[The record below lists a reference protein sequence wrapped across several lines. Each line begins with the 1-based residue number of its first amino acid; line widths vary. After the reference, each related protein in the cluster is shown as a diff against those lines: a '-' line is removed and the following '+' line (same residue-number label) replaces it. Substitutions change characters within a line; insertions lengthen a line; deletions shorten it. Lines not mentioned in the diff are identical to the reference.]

1 MADFSQRDIERTKHY
16 TTRSEEICSN
26 LLKYIPSDAKLVE
39 PFVGEGDLKNLF
51 PSHSW
56 ELYDIDESI
65 DGAIHQDTLAEPPI
79 YKGKW
84 VITNPP
90 YLAKNKALDKNLFNK
105 YGLDDLYKIAI
116 KTILDSEGGILI
128 IPTNFFTDERTY
140 GIRTEFME
148 QFLVEEI
155 NIYTAP
161 VFETTTYSVSAFV
174 FRRAKEKVQE
184 QNLKVNI
191 FPDDKKASFLVKKDY
206 GFRLAGDFFFE
217 IERTPAVFSRLL
229 KDRKIPEG
237 KYLTNI
243 KLYAL
248 DTRTDR
254 IRLSYEDEHYYGVST
269 DRVYATLISEKK
281 LTEEQQKELIHRF
294 NKELN
299 AKRDEYF
306 NLILTNYRDY
316 NRKRVGFEFVYKLC
330 SKILPEIVEL
340 AWKIKFNML

>member
-1 MADFSQRDIERTKHY
+1 MVDFSQRDIERTKHY

-26 LLKYIPSDAKLVE
+26 LLKYIPGDAKLIE

-51 PSHSW
+51 PLHSW
-56 ELYDIDESI
+56 ELYDIDEGI
-65 DGAIHQDTLAEPPI
+65 DGVIHQDTLEKPPS
-79 YKGKW
+79 YKDRW

-90 YLAKNKALDKNLFNK
+90 YLAKNKALDKNLFDK
-105 YGLDDLYKIAI
+105 YKLDDLYKIAI

-128 IPTNFFTDERTY
+128 IPTNFFTDERTH

-148 QFLVEEI
+148 KFLVEEI
-155 NIYTAP
+155 NIYTTPA
-161 VFETTTYSVSAFV
+161 FETTTYSVSAFV
-174 FRRAKEKVQE
+174 FRRAEMEIQE
-184 QNLKVNI
+184 QKLKVNI
-191 FPDDKKASFLVKKDY
+191 FPENREVSFLVKKDY
-206 GFRLAGDFFFE
+206 GFRLAGDFFSE
-217 IERTPAVFSRLL
+217 VERTPAIFSRLL
-229 KDRKIPEG
+229 KDREIPEG

-254 IRLSYEDEHYYGVST
+254 IRLTYEEEHYYGIST

-281 LTEEQQKELIHRF
+281 LTKEQQKELIYRF

-330 SKILPEIVEL
+330 SKILLDI
-340 AWKIKFNML
+340 IKPA

>member
-1 MADFSQRDIERTKHY
+1 MIGFSQRDIERTKHY

-26 LLKYIPSDAKLVE
+26 LLKYIPEGVKLIE

-51 PSHSW
+51 PLHSW
-56 ELYDIDESI
+56 ELYDIDKNI
-65 DGAIHQDTLAEPPI
+65 DNAIHQDTLANPPS
-79 YKGKW
+79 YKDKW

-90 YLAKNKALDKNLFNK
+90 YLAKNKALDKNLFDRYK
-105 YGLDDLYKIAI
+105 LDDLYKIAI

-148 QFLVEEI
+148 QFLVKEI
-155 NIYTAP
+155 NIYTTPA
-161 VFETTTYSVSAFV
+161 FETTTYSVSAFA
-174 FRRAKEKVQE
+174 FQRAEKKVQE
-184 QNLKVNI
+184 QKLKVNI
-191 FPDDKKASFLVKKDY
+191 FPENKEVSFLVKKNSS
-206 GFRLAGDFFFE
+206 FRLAGDFFSE
-217 IERTPAVFSRLL
+217 IERTPSSFSRLL
-229 KDRKIPEG
+229 KDRGIPDG

-254 IRLSYEDEHYYGVST
+254 IRLSYEEEYYYGIST
-269 DRVYATLISEKK
+269 DRVYATLVSDKE
-281 LTEEQQKELIHRF
+281 LTKEQQKELIYRF

-330 SKILPEIVEL
+330 SKILLEIT
-340 AWKIKFNML
+340 

>member
-1 MADFSQRDIERTKHY
+1 MIDFSQRDIERTKHY

-26 LLKYIPSDAKLVE
+26 LLKYVPGDAKLIE

-51 PSHSW
+51 PLHSW

-65 DGAIHQDTLAEPPI
+65 DGVIHQDTLAKPPS
-79 YKGKW
+79 YKDKW

-105 YGLDDLYKIAI
+105 YGLDDLYKIAV

-128 IPTNFFTDERTY
+128 IPTNFFTDERTHR
-140 GIRTEFME
+140 IRTEFME

-155 NIYTAP
+155 NIYTTPA
-161 VFETTTYSVSAFV
+161 FETTTYSVSAFA
-174 FRRAKEKVQE
+174 FRRAEEEIKE

-191 FPDDKKASFLVKKDY
+191 FPETKEVSFLVKKEF
-206 GFRLAGDFFFE
+206 GFRLAGDFFSE
-217 IERTPAVFSRLL
+217 IERAPSIFSRLL
-229 KDRKIPEG
+229 KDREVPEG
-237 KYLTNI
+237 KYITNI

-248 DTRTDR
+248 DSRTDR
-254 IRLSYEDEHYYGVST
+254 VRLEYTKEHYYGIST
-269 DRVYATLISEKK
+269 DRVYATLVSNKFLSEK
-281 LTEEQQKELIHRF
+281 EQKELVDRF
-294 NKELN
+294 NESLN

-316 NRKRVGFEFVYKLC
+316 NRKRIGFDFAYKLC
-330 SKILPEIVEL
+330 SNILLRMEDET
-340 AWKIKFNML
+340 WKK